1 MRYSNRF
8 EEDYNFYLS
17 NKDKYNF
24 CGSDIEADFN
34 IKHYDSG
41 KTAKECFY
49 LFDSNGIRD
58 FKCKNKQELLD
69 VLITKAS
76 INLHIKMYAESWA
89 NYELSRFEILEI
101 VDEINAPKWFY
112 EAIEKQM
119 LKFLK
124 AKKDKDVFNL
134 IPLIELKQLKLV
146 FKKED

>member
-1 MRYSNRF
+1 MKKRKYSNRF

-24 CGSDIEADFN
+24 CGSDIESDFKIQEDN
-34 IKHYDSG
+34 NG
-41 KTAKECFY
+41 KTAKECFH

-58 FKCKNKQELLD
+58 FRCKEKQELLD

-89 NYELSRFEILEI
+89 NYELSKFEILEI
-101 VDEINAPKWFY
+101 SNDINAPKWFY
-112 EAIEKQM
+112 EGIEKQM

-124 AKKDKDVFNL
+124 AKQDKDVFNL
-134 IPLIELKQLKLV
+134 IPLIESNQ